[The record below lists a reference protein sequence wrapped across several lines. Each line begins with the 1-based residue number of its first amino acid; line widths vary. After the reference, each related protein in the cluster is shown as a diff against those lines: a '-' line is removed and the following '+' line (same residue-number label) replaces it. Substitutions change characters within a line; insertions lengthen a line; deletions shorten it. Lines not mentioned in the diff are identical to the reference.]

1 VPYRRGKP
9 RKGTLPSARLIERR
23 SAPGL
28 DVLVGEATSTCYEAR
43 HTRRIV
49 FVADAYWIVQDRLTG
64 ERAHRY
70 DLRFHLGAEAQGR
83 VEVQRAGDAHV
94 VRAPGVALVVAGGGA
109 PAIEAGWVSPDYG
122 VKRDAP
128 VVSVVVDGT
137 ADATFTTV
145 VMPLADGAPAP
156 GLEVSAEGDLAVAR
170 VTHDGVTDTVKW
182 CDGGRPLD
190 LGPLRSRASAGWMR
204 EDAAGVA
211 RVRTAGV
218 GGAAVWAGWD
228 RACGMSAGAEGA
240 L

>member
-1 VPYRRGKP
+1 
-9 RKGTLPSARLIERR
+9 
-23 SAPGL
+23 
-28 DVLVGEATSTCYEAR
+28 
-43 HTRRIV
+43 
-49 FVADAYWIVQDRLTG
+49 
-64 ERAHRY
+64 
-70 DLRFHLGAEAQGR
+70 
-83 VEVQRAGDAHV
+83 
-94 VRAPGVALVVAGGGA
+94 
-109 PAIEAGWVSPDYG
+109 VSPDYG

-128 VVSVVVDGT
+128 VVSVVADG
-137 ADATFTTV
+137 APAATFTTV

-156 GLEVSAEGDLAVAR
+156 ALQVGADGDVTVAR

-204 EDAAGVA
+204 EDAGGVA

-228 RACGMSAGAEGA
+228 RARGMSAGAEGA